1 MSLSHSSPLSLYF
14 FVPLRQTTIHNTQR
28 ERGKV
33 WLKECDLIGKNM
45 RSASPNKTSSSI
57 LDLSQDRPFVPRF
70 ITERDVRTASNSHS
84 RTLVSMAT
92 RSDSGESV
100 KVSPVHWG
108 DIGGLDRYMMMMMT
122 TFYLSSILYLFLMQD
137 RSSTIQMMLE

>member
-1 MSLSHSSPLSLYF
+1 MKLAHKQKFIP
-14 FVPLRQTTIHNTQR
+14 TTFELWKIY
-28 ERGKV
+28 
-33 WLKECDLIGKNM
+33 L
-45 RSASPNKTSSSI
+45 ASKTNKTSSSSI
-57 LDLSQDRPFVPRF
+57 LDLSQDRPFIPRF

-84 RTLVSMAT
+84 RTLVSMVT

-137 RSSTIQMMLE
+137 R

>member
-1 MSLSHSSPLSLYF
+1 
-14 FVPLRQTTIHNTQR
+14 
-28 ERGKV
+28 
-33 WLKECDLIGKNM
+33 M
-45 RSASPNKTSSSI
+45 RSTSPNKTSSSSI
-57 LDLSQDRPFVPRF
+57 LNLSQDRPFVPRF

-108 DIGGLDRYMMMMMT
+108 DIGGLDRSMMMT